1 MVQEGNVFIGKYET
15 TFIFKLEGR
24 LTQKSLWN
32 MTAAVRQSQED
43 LNISNAVLD
52 ITQCVYLDSTILG
65 LLARWAIA
73 FAQTHPTPPFL
84 IGLPGNPLEQILV
97 RMSLDTLFHVSHDT
111 YTMPNSALSQMM
123 LSEHFSE
130 QEYAAYV
137 LAAHQTLAEL
147 STENAKEFATVI
159 ECLKAELLVKGH

>member
-1 MVQEGNVFIGKYET
+1 MAEEGKVFIGKYAH
-15 TFIFKLEGR
+15 TFMCKLEGR

-32 MTAAVRQSQED
+32 MNAAIRQSQED
-43 LNISNAVLD
+43 ADLRDVIVD
-52 ITQCVYLDSTILG
+52 IAQCVYMDSTILG
-65 LLARWAIA
+65 ILARWAIA

-84 IGLPGNPLEQILV
+84 IGLPGNPLEHILV
-97 RMSLDTLFHVSHDT
+97 RMSLDTLFHVSRDT
-111 YTMPNSALSQMM
+111 STMPNSALSQMM

-159 ECLKAELLVKGH
+159 ECLKAELLVKGN